1 MATRTIKTIDG
12 TEHSGDSSDFTD
24 YYSHVEYRDASETK
38 IIYLNNI
45 VSDGTVKNGSET
57 MMPVKIGVM
66 AGIITF
72 LLLLFVLNK
81 FSNNVQAQLPTAEK
95 EKTTQVVP
103 GKSEQIAKNETQN
116 AAKNKTHKLEQE
128 ELQKLLEQDIT
139 ELFAQKYID
148 PLTDYI
154 IEHQDNTLRKSY
166 VQRVIAER
174 NRRCANIE
182 KRFQKQPK
190 NARTLV
196 KLTKDYNY
204 SCSEIVTRFAQRI
217 RI

>member
-45 VSDGTVKNGSET
+45 VSDSTVKNWSET
-57 MMPVKIGVM
+57 MMPLKIGVM

-103 GKSEQIAKNETQN
+103 GKSEQIAKNETQK
-116 AAKNKTHKLEQE
+116 ATKNKTHKLEQE
-128 ELQKLLEQDIT
+128 LQKFLEQ
-139 ELFAQKYID
+139 ELDELLAQKYID
-148 PLTDYI
+148 PLTNYI
-154 IEHQDNTLRKSY
+154 RQHQKDNLRKSY
-166 VQRVIAER
+166 VQQVIKER
-174 NRRCANIE
+174 NRRCAETE

-196 KLTKDYNY
+196 KLTKGYNY
-204 SCSEIVTRFAQRI
+204 SCPDVITQFAQRI
-217 RI
+217 